1 MQILP
6 FVDGDNSSIIDH
18 VLLGQIIHRAI
29 STDELMYDKCKIFH
43 FDVPHISSSCIIEE
57 NLINNAVRWSKS
69 TYNPLIIYHYS
80 ITANQLLKSL
90 PVRDMTIALD
100 LSSSAIEHLIVF
112 AVKIWMS

>member
-1 MQILP
+1 MGTI
-6 FVDGDNSSIIDH
+6 H
-18 VLLGQIIHRAI
+18 LLLIMFCLVKLFTGPSA
-29 STDELMYDKCKIFH
+29 LMNYDKCKIFH

-69 TYNPLIIYHYS
+69 AYNPLIIYHYS

-100 LSSSAIEHLIVF
+100 LSSSAIEHLMVF